1 MATLMGPD
9 VPADVLT
16 IVDAL
21 PVLDGADRR
30 IDRLSGGLTNF
41 NYKVTTPA
49 GTYVLRV
56 SPPGAEL
63 LSIDRAN
70 EHHNSVRADRIGVGA
85 PVLAYDQEL
94 SALVVGFIEGTT
106 FDDASFKLPGNVERV
121 AHAVKRLHSA
131 ERFQLDFDMFEV
143 QRKYL
148 AIVQERG
155 FRLPE
160 RYLEFSAQVERI
172 RRACAVRFEGTVPC
186 NNDLLA
192 ANFIDD
198 GHDVRIIDYEYSG
211 NNDACFELGN
221 IWSEC
226 HLTDEELERL
236 LLAYYGRPL
245 RNKLARARLLGLMG
259 QYGWTLW
266 GSIQDATN
274 TLDFHFDFWGWAMEK
289 YERALVTFTSPQ
301 LDRLIDEVQR
311 ED

>member
-1 MATLMGPD
+1 MATRIGPD
-9 VPADVLT
+9 VPVDVLA

-21 PVLDGADRR
+21 PVLAGDERT

-41 NYKVTTPA
+41 NYKVGTPT

-56 SPPGAEL
+56 SPPGADL

-70 EHHNSVRADRIGVGA
+70 EHHNSVRADRVCGGA
-85 PVLAYDQEL
+85 PVHAYDPAL
-94 SALVVGFIEGTT
+94 RALVVGFIEGTT
-106 FDDASFKLPGNVERV
+106 FDDAAFKVGSNVERV
-121 AHAVKRLHSA
+121 AQAVKRLHSA
-131 ERFQLDFDMFEV
+131 EAFQLDFDMFEL
-143 QRKYL
+143 QRRYL

-155 FRLPE
+155 FRLPR
-160 RYLEFSAQVERI
+160 RYLEFAPLVDRI
-172 RRACAVRFEGTVPC
+172 RAACAVRFDGTVPC

-198 GHDVRIIDYEYSG
+198 GSAVRIIDYEYSG

-226 HLTDEELERL
+226 HLDDEELERL

-245 RNKLARARLLGLMG
+245 RNRNARARLLGLMG

-266 GSIQDATN
+266 GSIQDATSS
-274 TLDFHFDFWGWAMEK
+274 LDFDFWSWAMEK
-289 YERALVTFTSPQ
+289 YDRAVVTFTSRE
-301 LDRLIDEVQR
+301 LDHLIDEVQR

>member
-1 MATLMGPD
+1 MATQTGPD

-21 PVLDGADRR
+21 PVLAGDDRT

-41 NYKVTTPA
+41 NYRVGTPA
-49 GTYVLRV
+49 GTFVLRI

-70 EHHNSVRADRIGVGA
+70 EHYNSVRADRVGVGA
-85 PVLAYDQEL
+85 PVCAYDPDR
-94 SALVVGFIEGTT
+94 SALVVGFIEGST
-106 FDDASFKLPGNVERV
+106 FDDNSFKVPGNVERV
-121 AHAVKRLHSA
+121 ALSVRRLHGA
-131 ERFQLDFDMFEV
+131 ERFLLDFDMFAL

-148 AIVQERG
+148 SIVRERG
-155 FRLPE
+155 FRLPD
-160 RYLEFSAQVERI
+160 RYLEFEPQVARI
-172 RRACAVRFEGTVPC
+172 QAACAVRFEGTVPC

-198 GHDVRIIDYEYSG
+198 GSMVRIIDYEYSG

-226 HLTDEELERL
+226 HLTDDELEL
-236 LLAYYGRPL
+236 LLQTYYGRHL
-245 RNKLARARLLGLMG
+245 RNRIARARLLGLMG

-266 GSIQDATN
+266 GSIQDATSS
-274 TLDFHFDFWGWAMEK
+274 LDFDFWSWAMEK
-289 YERALVTFTSPQ
+289 YERALVTFTSHD